1 MKRLITVIAIALAI
15 YILVA
20 FTGIPSG
27 ETAPV
32 EPASQAPQALNIL
45 AILPLSGDD
54 MDLGMAQQYGI
65 SRGTIQPRDQP
76 INLRIEDSQGN
87 PDHAVAILR
96 ERRNTQTIH
105 ALLVSGDECV
115 LATAPYAGEWGIP
128 MAAINAPLQPGEERG
143 RTIISFSPP
152 IATEIDAIAPFISDY
167 SDIAFIYPGSAEGRE
182 RAEQIRS
189 IPNLRDLRFIEYTEE
204 HDDYSDLMRP
214 LRVNPPEIFIIYGE
228 AQVPAIISAI
238 RSRGEHPIILV
249 WERGSVKLLEEAPEL
264 AEGVFV
270 LAPVTNAAHPVFS
283 GMDELPFRMAPGI
296 VAESCDA
303 AHTLSTSIT
312 TCGGDM
318 ECIAGW
324 FWNRSHSGALGTIRF
339 NEKREAAYQY
349 EIHQIRRGEAETVG
363 MITAPR
369 KIVYI
374 RIITGSGEGWFVD
387 EVKKG
392 TDAALTVINEQTNIE
407 LPLATSTGIP
417 SLFDARV
424 GALYDFEKIPEG
436 AEIIGTITITPDGKT
451 SISGGGADPER
462 EIGVDNEAY
471 ISLCYDILDEKRNAD
486 GKKRSIALLSSQQDD
501 PLIGIVR
508 TTAESRGYQIEAE
521 SIYEESTGI
530 GPAID
535 SIMREIPERPLFVSA
550 SSPGEAISIL
560 SYARRAEYSPEMI
573 FTLGDAWKSASFI
586 RGTGIFS
593 EGIIGGS
600 VYRRE
605 SISQF
610 QAIRGINTLM
620 VRQTGQ
626 ETNDITA
633 RAFTGIMMIADGAER
648 ADSRDPSTIHTAI
661 LTAPMKPGYG
671 ALYDGITHI
680 IQMRNGV
687 YRTIL

>member
-15 YILVA
+15 YIMMA
-20 FTGIPSG
+20 FIGIPAG
-27 ETAPV
+27 EEEPV
-32 EPASQAPQALNIL
+32 ESAGHAPRALNIL

-54 MDLGMAQQYGI
+54 MDLGASQQYGI

-76 INLRIEDSQGN
+76 INLHIEDSRGD

-96 ERRNTQTIH
+96 ERRNTIAIH
-105 ALLVSGDECV
+105 ALIISGSDCV
-115 LATAPYAGEWGIP
+115 LATAPYAEEWGIP
-128 MAAINAPLQPGEERG
+128 IASIAAPIQPGVERS
-143 RTIISFSPP
+143 RSRISFTPP

-167 SDIAFIYPGSAEGRE
+167 SDIAFIYPDTGEGRE
-182 RAEQIRS
+182 MAEQIRS
-189 IPNLRDLRFIEYTEE
+189 IPNLRNLRLIEYTQEQKE
-204 HDDYSDLMRP
+204 YSDLMRP
-214 LRVNPPEIFIIYGE
+214 LRVNPPEIFIIYGKT
-228 AQVPAIISAI
+228 QVPAIISAI

-249 WERGSVKLLEEAPEL
+249 WERGSVILLEEAPDL

-283 GMDELPFRMAPGI
+283 GMDEQPFSMAPGI
-296 VAESCDA
+296 VAESFDA

-324 FWNRSHSGALGTIRF
+324 FWNRSHLGALGTIRF
-339 NEKREAAYQY
+339 NEKREAGYQY
-349 EIHQIRRGEAETVG
+349 EIRQIRRGESETVG
-363 MITAPR
+363 MITAPS

-374 RIITGSGEGWFVD
+374 RVITGSGEGWFVD

-392 TDAALTVINEQTNIE
+392 ADTALTMINEETNIE

-424 GALYDFEKIPEG
+424 GVLYDFEAIPKG
-436 AEIIGTITITPDGKT
+436 AEIIGTITTTPDGKT

-462 EIGVDNEAY
+462 VIGIDNEAY
-471 ISLCYDILDEKRNAD
+471 ISLCYDILDEKQNAD
-486 GKKRSIALLSSQQDD
+486 GKKRSIVLFSSQPDD

-508 TTAESRGYQIEAE
+508 TTAESRGYQIGAD
-521 SIYEESTGI
+521 SIYENSTGI
-530 GPAID
+530 GSAID
-535 SIMREIPERPLFVSA
+535 SIMRESPDTPLFVSA
-550 SSPGEAISIL
+550 SSPDEAILIQ
-560 SYARRAEYSPEMI
+560 SYIRRAEYSPEMI

-586 RGTGIFS
+586 RGAGIFS
-593 EGIIGGS
+593 EGIIAGS
-600 VYRRE
+600 VYKRE
-605 SISQF
+605 SINQF
-610 QAIRGINTLM
+610 QAIRGVNTLM

-648 ADSRDPSTIHTAI
+648 ADNRDPSTIHTAI
-661 LTAPMKPGYG
+661 LTAPMKPEYG
-671 ALYDGITHI
+671 ALYDGGTHI